1 MLRTAQSL
9 PLEWAFD
16 TGLRPRPFPDEA
28 ASLLPGPLAV
38 TRTGLTPASD
48 DELTT
53 QDQPPTRSTSC
64 LWAHGKASVANVRA
78 GHNILNRRRRILGP
92 DHPDTL
98 TCTPPACSPT
108 TCTAQETSTP
118 LAHSTSRHCPNTAA
132 SSATITPTPSTRRAT
147 SPHGCATPGNIA
159 PQKNL
164 DADILARHRRVLGEN
179 HPVTIASRNNLAQ
192 DLVCRARNYRSML
205 LWFRDVPR

>member
-28 ASLLPGPLAV
+28 ASLLPGPLAA

-64 LWAHGKASVANVRA
+64 LWAHGKGS
-78 GHNILNRRRRILGP
+78 L
-92 DHPDTL
+92 
-98 TCTPPACSPT
+98 
-108 TCTAQETSTP
+108 STG
-118 LAHSTSRHCPNTAA
+118 TAA
-132 SSATITPTPSTRRAT
+132 TRQTRTGQCGSTRRCWSGTVA
-147 SPHGCATPGNIA
+147 
-159 PQKNL
+159 
-164 DADILARHRRVLGEN
+164 
-179 HPVTIASRNNLAQ
+179 
-192 DLVCRARNYRSML
+192 
-205 LWFRDVPR
+205 